1 MTTCYKCDKP
11 PRERWCRTE
20 WWPVWFSAQ
29 KIDIYLNP
37 HVTGLF
43 KLSSA
48 QDKRISFRSAIL
60 LLFGLMDW
68 YGSFC
73 FFSEGIFSPL
83 IQSEGKRM
91 LWLFELWPSQTGIIP
106 FNAPIRGSISLKC
119 VWSLTFLNKT
129 GGSLQLG
136 IGGVQFLCFW
146 CWQHSEPVL
155 RSHLSYVYGHV
166 SVRLETLAY
175 VCLLQF
181 SLLISSI

>member
-1 MTTCYKCDKP
+1 MWLAFSSWAQRKT
-11 PRERWCRTE
+11 REFHLGVPFYYFLV
-20 WWPVWFSAQ
+20 WWIDMGASA
-29 KIDIYLNP
+29 
-37 HVTGLF
+37 
-43 KLSSA
+43 SSL
-48 QDKRISFRSAIL
+48 KGF
-60 LLFGLMDW
+60 
-68 YGSFC
+68 
-73 FFSEGIFSPL
+73 FSPL
-83 IQSEGKRM
+83 IQSERKRM

-136 IGGVQFLCFW
+136 IGGMQFLCFW

-166 SVRLETLAY
+166 SVRLVTLAY